1 MKLSDFLQEKKIVFG
16 GELPHVISPSLDGEV
31 IFYNLDTERIKFI
44 NENIIQKLNEGET
57 KESVTYKMF
66 PHLVDIEADVTLEKF
81 VEMLNNPPN
90 NEFANVVNELY
101 DAMENLF
108 NRAATVSEIHKKN
121 EEMLKRM
128 PELAVTPIKTK
139 EEIEKELMAEL
150 GGLIENTPENKARRK
165 EIFTYL
171 AELEG

>member
-16 GELPHVISPSLDGEV
+16 GELPHVVSPALDGEV
-31 IFYNLDTERIKFI
+31 VFYNLDSERIKFI
-44 NENIIQKLNEGET
+44 NENIIQKLKEGAT
-57 KESVTYKMF
+57 KEEVTYKMF
-66 PHLVDIEADVTLEKF
+66 PHLANIEADVTLDQF
-81 VEMLNNPPN
+81 VAMLDNPPN
-90 NEFANVVNELY
+90 NEFACVVNELY

-108 NRAATVSEIHKKN
+108 NRAETVSKIHKKN

-128 PELAVTPIKTK
+128 PELAVTPKKTK

-150 GGLIENTPENKARRK
+150 GGLVENTPENKARRK